1 MAPMAGASLRR
12 QTGVRGGDGVFC
24 CDETEEEKEEEEEV
38 VVMETGRA
46 GAEGDGLSFV
56 DARRVIHS

>member
-1 MAPMAGASLRR
+1 M
-12 QTGVRGGDGVFC
+12 QRGEEGVFC
-24 CDETEEEKEEEEEV
+24 CDETEKEEKEEEEEEEEE
-38 VVMETGRA
+38 ETGRA

>member
-24 CDETEEEKEEEEEV
+24 CDETEEEKEEV

>member
-1 MAPMAGASLRR
+1 M
-12 QTGVRGGDGVFC
+12 QRGEEGVFC
-24 CDETEEEKEEEEEV
+24 CDETEEEKEEEEKEEEEE
-38 VVMETGRA
+38 ETGRA